1 MQRGKGK
8 WLLGW
13 ALLLCGCVS
22 GMAKA
27 AMPESGKISFEGEDR
42 SYLYYVPPIQ
52 VATKF
57 PLVVLLH
64 GGTQSAEQVWS
75 QTSLPRL
82 AAKEGFIL
90 LAPNGYNKHWND
102 GRGAVVGGKASNA
115 DDAGYILT
123 LVNLMVRE
131 HKADPRSIFVTGA
144 SNGGFMTYKM
154 ICEYGEVFAAAAP
167 VIAPLSEYQSQHC
180 SAKNLRPIM
189 MTQGTADPILSYKG
203 GVEPK
208 SGVAMLSGEQTL
220 AFFLRRSGCSG
231 ERATQLPDKNKD
243 DDSTVTQINGTGC
256 AVPVEYLRVNGG
268 GHSWPGREG
277 MELRVILGP
286 TNHDIDSGEKIWG
299 FFKVQQKL
307 GTQPQ

>member
-1 MQRGKGK
+1 MQWGKGK

-13 ALLLCGCVS
+13 ALLLSGCVS
-22 GMAKA
+22 GIAQA
-27 AMPESGKISFEGEDR
+27 AMPESRKISFEGADR
-42 SYLYYVPPIQ
+42 TYLYYVPRMP
-52 VATKF
+52 VATKL

-64 GGTQSAEQVWS
+64 GGTQSAEQVWR
-75 QTSLPRL
+75 QTSLPLL

-102 GRGAVVGGKASNA
+102 GRGAVVGGRASNA

-131 HKADPRSIFVTGA
+131 HGADPRSIFVTGA
-144 SNGGFMTYKM
+144 SNGGFMAYKM
-154 ICEYGEVFAAAAP
+154 ICEYGEVFVAAAP

-180 SAKNLRPIM
+180 PARNLRPIM

-231 ERATQLPDKNKD
+231 ERTTQLPDTNKD

-268 GHSWPGREG
+268 GHSWPGRVG

-286 TNHDIDSGEKIWG
+286 TNRDIDSGEKIWN
-299 FFKVQQKL
+299 FFKTQQKL
-307 GTQPQ
+307 GG